1 VHAVADAEDVRIA
14 VAAARWQEI
23 DGALARQ
30 GVDPLRLPLP
40 RLLNLIWLWVA
51 ERMDAEH
58 LDEWDRELNASIRR
72 VSSDKVSQ
80 AEVDE
85 EMDLFQQAQGVLR

>member
-1 VHAVADAEDVRIA
+1 
-14 VAAARWQEI
+14 
-23 DGALARQ
+23 
-30 GVDPLRLPLP
+30 
-40 RLLNLIWLWVA
+40 
-51 ERMDAEH
+51 MDAEH